1 MNWKM
6 RIDYFYPLEEEHLSL
21 FAPPGEVRLAAQS
34 YNVALALYL
43 EGNESQALAR
53 LKQISDDYPL
63 FPQASHLYG
72 VLLAGEGDLES
83 AYYYL
88 ERVSLLDI
96 EDEERAHLEEE
107 LRQAKS
113 EAMQLRRE
121 RQKQAQ
127 REKMLSHVKR
137 EVARESILYKVSSDD
152 NEKERDSDQQGTS
165 VLEDPR
171 EKHKTIMTAIIA
183 ASVAALILLL
193 FFFLWR
199 PAILREQER
208 RIKQAAKLEWLESEL
223 RERAAGSEDLARFYA
238 AYQAWQLES
247 QSYNKETED

>member
-1 MNWKM
+1 M
-6 RIDYFYPLEEEHLSL
+6 RIDYFYPLKEENLSL

-127 REKMLSHVKR
+127 REKMLTHVKR

-152 NEKERDSDQQGTS
+152 DDEESSSDQQS
-165 VLEDPR
+165 SSILEDPQ

-199 PAILREQER
+199 PAIVREQDR
-208 RIKQAAKLEWLESEL
+208 RIEQAAKLDWLETEL
-223 RERAAGSEDLARFYA
+223 QERAATSEDLARFYA
-238 AYQAWQLES
+238 DYQAWQLEG
-247 QSYNKETED
+247 QQP

>member
-1 MNWKM
+1 M
-6 RIDYFYPLEEEHLSL
+6 RIDYFYPLEEENLSL

-53 LKQISDDYPL
+53 LRQISDDYPL

-72 VLLAGEGDLES
+72 VLLAGEGDLEA

-113 EAMQLRRE
+113 EAMQLRRD
-121 RQKQAQ
+121 RQRQAQ
-127 REKMLSHVKR
+127 REKMLTHVKR

-152 NEKERDSDQQGTS
+152 EDEESSSDQQS
-165 VLEDPR
+165 SSILEDPE

-183 ASVAALILLL
+183 ASVAVLMLLL

-199 PAILREQER
+199 PAIVREQER
-208 RIKQAAKLEWLESEL
+208 RIEQAAKLDWLETEL
-223 RERAAGSEDLARFYA
+223 QERAATSEDLARFYA
-238 AYQAWQLES
+238 DYQAWQLED
-247 QSYNKETED
+247 QP